1 MQTLFL
7 CHQYKHVIIVDVFA
21 VCAYSDFR
29 VRCMNNLDGFYK
41 KIGENI
47 KAKRRE
53 RGLSQEGLAK
63 AVGLKRPSMS
73 NIEKGRQNI
82 LLHTFC
88 DIVDTLGANANTLLP
103 ERQQVEPMQMPDL
116 TSYSKEVREFVEAAI
131 KPAEREEINGYPKTK
146 D

>member
-1 MQTLFL
+1 
-7 CHQYKHVIIVDVFA
+7 
-21 VCAYSDFR
+21 
-29 VRCMNNLDGFYK
+29 MNNPEGFYK

-88 DIVDTLGANANTLLP
+88 DIVETLDTNANTLLP
-103 ERQQVEPMQMPDL
+103 GLQRAEPTQMPDL
-116 TSYSKEVREFVEAAI
+116 TSYSKEVREFVEAGI
-131 KPAEREEINGYPKTK
+131 RPAEKEESHAHSKTEN
-146 D
+146 

>member
-1 MQTLFL
+1 
-7 CHQYKHVIIVDVFA
+7 
-21 VCAYSDFR
+21 
-29 VRCMNNLDGFYK
+29 MNNLDVFYK

-47 KAKRRE
+47 RARRKE

-88 DIVDTLGANANTLLP
+88 DIIETLDTNVSALLP
-103 ERQQVEPMQMPDL
+103 EQPRLEPVQMPDL
-116 TSYSKEVREFVEAAI
+116 TSYSKELREFVEAGI
-131 KPAEREEINGYPKTK
+131 KPAKKEDGHGRS
-146 D
+146 

>member
-1 MQTLFL
+1 
-7 CHQYKHVIIVDVFA
+7 
-21 VCAYSDFR
+21 
-29 VRCMNNLDGFYK
+29 MNNLDGFYK

-47 KAKRRE
+47 RAKRQE

-88 DIVDTLGANANTLLP
+88 DIVETLDTNATALLP
-103 ERQQVEPMQMPDL
+103 EKPRPEPMQMPDL
-116 TSYSKEVREFVEAAI
+116 TSYPKGLREFVEAGI
-131 KPAEREEINGYPKTK
+131 KPEEKEENHGHSKTEN
-146 D
+146 

>member
-1 MQTLFL
+1 MNNP
-7 CHQYKHVIIVDVFA
+7 DVF
-21 VCAYSDFR
+21 
-29 VRCMNNLDGFYK
+29 YK
-41 KIGENI
+41 QVGENI
-47 KAKRRE
+47 RAKRKE

-88 DIVDTLGANANTLLP
+88 DIVETLGTSPSALLP
-103 ERQQVEPMQMPDL
+103 DQPRSKPTEMPDL
-116 TSYSKEVREFVEAAI
+116 TALSKKVRAFVEAGI
-131 KPAEREEINGYPKTK
+131 KPAEKEDSDGHSKTK

>member
-1 MQTLFL
+1 VYSTDREQIMRNA
-7 CHQYKHVIIVDVFA
+7 DVF
-21 VCAYSDFR
+21 
-29 VRCMNNLDGFYK
+29 YK
-41 KIGENI
+41 TIGENI
-47 KAKRRE
+47 RAKRKE

-88 DIVDTLGANANTLLP
+88 EIVETLDTTASALLP
-103 ERQQVEPMQMPDL
+103 EPLRPEPIQMPDL
-116 TSYSKEVREFVEAAI
+116 TSLSKEVREFVEAGI
-131 KPAEREEINGYPKTK
+131 KHGKKEDRHG

>member
-1 MQTLFL
+1 MDNT
-7 CHQYKHVIIVDVFA
+7 D
-21 VCAYSDFR
+21 S
-29 VRCMNNLDGFYK
+29 FYK

-47 KAKRRE
+47 RAKRKE

-63 AVGLKRPSMS
+63 AIGLKRPSMS

-88 DIVDTLGANANTLLP
+88 DIIETLDIKAHALLP
-103 ERQQVEPMQMPDL
+103 ERGMPHSANMPDL

-131 KPAEREEINGYPKTK
+131 KPGKKEGSHGHKKTS